1 MKRICVS
8 ERHHV
13 LYCCCNCPVDS
24 VSRNKATYKYSLLGT
39 RAASL
44 EALFLV
50 SSGTGD
56 MNLGQKPL
64 AKTVSFA
71 ALLLP
76 TVEQSRPSL
85 LSRHIWDLR
94 RQTASCSLLS
104 WRDQGSYQRK
114 GPV

>member
-8 ERHHV
+8 ERHHI

-44 EALFLV
+44 EALFWA

-56 MNLGQKPL
+56 VNLGQKPL
-64 AKTVSFA
+64 AETVSFA
-71 ALLLP
+71 ASLIP
-76 TVEQSRPSL
+76 TAEQSRPSL
-85 LSRHIWDLR
+85 LYMGS
-94 RQTASCSLLS
+94 QTP
-104 WRDQGSYQRK
+104 GSKLQSA
-114 GPV
+114 